1 MHFCPVQAA
10 ASSMLT
16 GVALVML
23 SLTGQRASTSSRS
36 FASWS
41 GVAFGAPACRDTARL
56 FGTNERRR

>member
-1 MHFCPVQAA
+1 
-10 ASSMLT
+10 MLT